1 MGNNGKI
8 DSQDAG
14 RIRNDAW
21 EAIDALQAI
30 MKEAGSTFCFAP
42 YILEK
47 AEKAQWCIN
56 FITETAKEYAQE
68 GTK

>member
-1 MGNNGKI
+1 MGEI
-8 DSQDAG
+8 DSRAAG

-30 MKEAGSTFCFAP
+30 MKETGKEFCFAY

-47 AEKAQWCIN
+47 AEKAQRCLD
-56 FITETAKEYAQE
+56 FITATAKEYIKQE

>member
-1 MGNNGKI
+1 MGKI

-30 MKEAGSTFCFAP
+30 MKETGREYCFAY

-47 AEKAQWCIN
+47 AEKAQRCLD
-56 FITETAKEYAQE
+56 FIAATAKEYTQE